1 MTAKGL
7 SFGNFVICFVTFL
20 SAAIFPFVPED
31 IIPYVWFIFSIA
43 MVIAAVFV
51 FYKVKETR
59 GLSFED
65 S

>member
-51 FYKVKETR
+51 FY
-59 GLSFED
+59 
-65 S
+65 